1 MSRIIKKLSHKY
13 QFLEL
18 ELEDTEEQAQE
29 YATVFNKYFG
39 RYFIDKN
46 AEMWVNEETGE
57 IRKELPKEEKEF
69 KRKKK
74 PEKLKKIY
82 KKLST
87 YLHPDKGG
95 SAESFAELK
104 QAYDYNDLL
113 SLVKIAGNNNIEI
126 EVNEED
132 IELAEKSIKR
142 LQNSIVNF
150 QNTLAWHYCTGNKRK
165 KLAVLHSVE
174 KETGI
179 TINKKD
185 YPEELL

>member
-1 MSRIIKKLSHKY
+1 M
-13 QFLEL
+13 
-18 ELEDTEEQAQE
+18 
-29 YATVFNKYFG
+29 
-39 RYFIDKN
+39 
-46 AEMWVNEETGE
+46 
-57 IRKELPKEEKEF
+57 
-69 KRKKK
+69 
-74 PEKLKKIY
+74 
-82 KKLST
+82 
-87 YLHPDKGG
+87 
-95 SAESFAELK
+95 K

-165 KLAVLHSVE
+165 KLAVLQTVE

-179 TINKKD
+179 TIDKKN

>member
-18 ELEDTEEQAQE
+18 ELEDTEEQAEE
-29 YATVFNKYFG
+29 YATIFNRYFG
-39 RYFIDKN
+39 KYFIDKN

-57 IRKELPKEEKEF
+57 VRDQPPSEQEKIK
-69 KRKKK
+69 KRNK

-82 KKLST
+82 KMLSK

-95 SAESFAELK
+95 TDETFSELK

-126 EVNEED
+126 EVSEED
-132 IELAEKSIKR
+132 IELAEKSINR
-142 LQNSIVNF
+142 LQKSIVNF
-150 QNTLAWHYCTGNKRK
+150 QNTLAWHFCTGDKNKK
-165 KLAVLHSVE
+165 IAVLHSVE

-179 TINKKD
+179 KIKKED